1 MRIAYLSPYSPE
13 NIHYWS
19 GAPHHIYKILQQ
31 YHDVKWIGEGM
42 LSGAFWHHRYLD
54 SPEVFYPEY
63 YQREM
68 GRVLSETI
76 NADNFDIVLTSYSL
90 FCTYL
95 EVNIPIIAFSDV
107 TFYLYKDFFTN
118 KNTQYHQIAIDTEKR
133 CLERV
138 DAMLYASEWAK
149 ADSIRSYN
157 IDPNKLI

>member
-1 MRIAYLSPYSPE
+1 
-13 NIHYWS
+13 
-19 GAPHHIYKILQQ
+19 
-31 YHDVKWIGEGM
+31 
-42 LSGAFWHHRYLD
+42 
-54 SPEVFYPEY
+54 
-63 YQREM
+63 M